1 MAQATAPKSRKD
13 FTEHWNPILF
23 KAELAKKDRSIRKIL
38 EAYATPETGWQGL
51 YRDVVRWRKE
61 DPSMEAAVS
70 EHIKEVGKLHGDG
83 RKRLDQ
89 SKDTDSW
96 EVDFCKRYAETS
108 SKFEASKVTPY
119 KYSSILAK
127 LNPAKTEYNAH
138 FKEMVDAVDS
148 MMAEEAVATAMDA
161 MREANKQQLDPK
173 TRAWIA
179 LGIAKIANKS
189 EWSSQKVDI
198 NHSGT
203 IKFEAKRALLT
214 SELAAEQRR
223 MFTEGR
229 ARLLPSGE
237 HSSVTLD
244 DAKVL
249 EAELVDELVQG

>member
-1 MAQATAPKSRKD
+1 MAQATAPKRRKD
-13 FTEHWNPILF
+13 FTEHWNPEVF
-23 KAELAKKDRSIRKIL
+23 RAELKKKDRSIRKIL
-38 EAYATPETGWQGL
+38 EAYATEETGWQGL

-61 DPSMEAAVS
+61 DPTMEADVH
-70 EHIKEVGKLHGDG
+70 EHIREVGKLHGGG
-83 RKRLDQ
+83 RNRLDQ
-89 SKDTDSW
+89 NKHTDGW

-179 LGIAKIANKS
+179 LGIAKIAKGS
-189 EWSSQKVDI
+189 DWSAQKVDI
-198 NHSGT
+198 THSGT

-223 MFTEGR
+223 MFSEGR

-237 HSSVTLD
+237 RISLGSSNE
-244 DAKVL
+244 AVL
-249 EAELVDELVQG
+249 EAELVEEAVQ